1 MPSLEIL
8 EGLIGTGCAV
18 ACLYYARLGA
28 LDAGPQSMP
37 SAATPWHS
45 ALGEYARRNP
55 FAAVFGALA
64 FGFLASSWS
73 MYIAPRAIALP
84 APRVIEKW
92 HVITKNV
99 PTADPEQSARIAALQ
114 TTINADAAT
123 IASQQTEMARLKH
136 LLGKPAGTRTAR
148 ANEKLAPPMTGN
160 ETSAAPA
167 DTKANTTAANAG
179 TGISPTPP
187 ATNTSNLNVTSGQS
201 TPAPGPTAAP
211 NAAAADSS
219 SNVPH

>member
-28 LDAGPQSMP
+28 LAAGPQS
-37 SAATPWHS
+37 SATPEAPWHS

-84 APRVIEKW
+84 APRTVEKW

-114 TTINADAAT
+114 TTINTDVTT
-123 IASQQTEMARLKH
+123 IASQQTEIARLKH
-136 LLGKPAGTRTAR
+136 LIGKPAGNRMAR
-148 ANEKLAPPMTGN
+148 AYERSVPAMTGN
-160 ETSAAPA
+160 ETPAAPA
-167 DTKANTTAANAG
+167 DTKANTTANAG
-179 TGISPTPP
+179 TGTSPTAP
-187 ATNTSNLNVTSGQS
+187 ATNTSNSNVASGPS
-201 TPAPGPTAAP
+201 TQVPGPTAAP
-211 NAAAADSS
+211 NANPPNSTS
-219 SNVPH
+219 TVPH